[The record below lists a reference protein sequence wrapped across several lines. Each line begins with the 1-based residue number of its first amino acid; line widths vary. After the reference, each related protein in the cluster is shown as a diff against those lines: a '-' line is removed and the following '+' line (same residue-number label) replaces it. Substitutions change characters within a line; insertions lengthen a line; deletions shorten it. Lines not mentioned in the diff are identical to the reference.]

1 IQPLLLL
8 CVARWIFSVNVLAA
22 ALWIVP
28 CAAQQPTF
36 RTGTR
41 LIVQTVSVKDK
52 DGKPIEGLTARD
64 FVVTED
70 NEPQTVSFVE
80 FQRLEDTAPA
90 TSPATAVTLPDS
102 AAVARTLPAPPLTP
116 TRPPTSPPRAIPHP

>member
-1 IQPLLLL
+1 MDTMDTKYSSSPKRPLCPSCSLWLTFI
-8 CVARWIFSVNVLAA
+8 CVA
-22 ALWIVP
+22 ALLVSSG
-28 CAAQQPTF
+28 AAQQPTF
-36 RTGTR
+36 RSGTR

-80 FQRLEDTAPA
+80 FQRLEDAAPA
-90 TSPATAVTLPDS
+90 TPPSAAATLPDS
-102 AAVARTLPAPPLTP
+102 AAAAGTVPAPPVT
-116 TRPPTSPPRAIPHP
+116 